1 VSYLKDT
8 VTANATPQPATM
20 SQRAVPFPPGDP
32 AHQRHF
38 YRYPVA
44 VPVDVVVLRSGTPR
58 AIPGR
63 TLDAG
68 EGGLGLVLAGELQ
81 LAETVRVAFMLPTGK
96 EPVQAKA
103 VVRHYGPIRCGLQ
116 FLAMAPEQQTVL
128 HSWLSMTA
136 KATGHS
142 AKAAA
147 ATAGVAPQ
155 RSASYQPGRA
165 IQAGRVRI
173 HLNGRNVLLAAL
185 GLVFATVALASWWH
199 NGWNDLE
206 RNTATA
212 SASTARPLAYVPGIV
227 MEQRVLHKV
236 DPVYPPEAERIKLQG
251 VVVLQAVIGADGMVK
266 EVHPIS
272 GSPVLGRSASDA
284 VRWWRFQP
292 YQLDNQPVPV
302 QTTIEVEFRLN

>member
-1 VSYLKDT
+1 
-8 VTANATPQPATM
+8 VTGNATPQSTTM
-20 SQRAVPFPPGDP
+20 SQPAAPFPNVDP

-44 VPVDVVVLRSGTPR
+44 VPVDVVVLRSGVPE

-68 EGGLGLVLAGELQ
+68 EGGIGLVLAGELQ
-81 LAETVRVAFMLPTGK
+81 PAETVRVAFKLPTGS
-96 EPVQAKA
+96 EPVQANA

-116 FLAMAPEQQTVL
+116 FLAMAPQQQTVL
-128 HSWLSMTA
+128 HSWLSLTA
-136 KATGHS
+136 KANGHPPTTG
-142 AKAAA
+142 A
-147 ATAGVAPQ
+147 ATTGVAPQ
-155 RSASYQPGRA
+155 RNVPLQPGRA
-165 IQAGRVRI
+165 IRAGWLQL
-173 HLNGRNVLLAAL
+173 HLNRRNVLLAAL

-236 DPVYPPEAERIKLQG
+236 DPVYPPEAERMKLQG
-251 VVVLQAVIGADGMVK
+251 VVVLQAVIGTDGMVK
-266 EVHPIS
+266 DVHPIS
-272 GSPVLGRSASDA
+272 GSQVLGRSASDA

-292 YQLDNQPVPV
+292 YQLDGQPVPV

>member
-1 VSYLKDT
+1 MGQS
-8 VTANATPQPATM
+8 P
-20 SQRAVPFPPGDP
+20 PFPNVDP

-38 YRYPVA
+38 YRYPIA
-44 VPVDVVVLRSGTPR
+44 VPIDVVVLRSGVPE

-68 EGGLGLVLAGELQ
+68 EGGIGLVLAGELQ
-81 LAETVRVAFMLPTGK
+81 PAETVRVAFKLPTGSD
-96 EPVQAKA
+96 PVQANA

-116 FLAMAPEQQTVL
+116 FLAIAPEQLTIL

-136 KATGHS
+136 KATGHPPIT
-142 AKAAA
+142 AAV
-147 ATAGVAPQ
+147 TARQRLGAPFQ
-155 RSASYQPGRA
+155 PASA
-165 IQAGRVRI
+165 IQAGGLRS
-173 HLNGRNVLLAAL
+173 HLNRRNVLLAML
-185 GLVFATVALASWWH
+185 GVVFATVAVASWWH

-227 MEQRVLHKV
+227 MEQRVLHRV
-236 DPVYPPEAERIKLQG
+236 DPVYPPEAERLKLQG
-251 VVVLQAVIGADGMVK
+251 VVVVQAVIGADGTVQ

-272 GSPVLGRSASDA
+272 GPQVLGRSASDA

-292 YQLDNQPVPV
+292 YELDKQPVPV